1 MSLEGGRNQSTS
13 RESIQTHA
21 EQGLGSALRT
31 TQQQDRCTVALKGQ
45 MNCILR
51 KHWENGGKKAHKAQL
66 KLKKTKSHKTWCS
79 TWCCGNNVEIS
90 WVFWGRQRCRLVSV
104 LITFVAIFYLL
115 VLSWADSAICLLG
128 QVYSWSFFVCLCFC
142 SSVFLFSNSEQQIT
156 FISLFT

>member
-51 KHWENGGKKAHKAQL
+51 KHWENGGEKHTKHNWSWKKQNR
-66 KLKKTKSHKTWCS
+66 TKRDAARDAA
-79 TWCCGNNVEIS
+79 EIMRR
-90 WVFWGRQRCRLVSV
+90 FHEC
-104 LITFVAIFYLL
+104 FE
-115 VLSWADSAICLLG
+115 ADNDAG
-128 QVYSWSFFVCLCFC
+128 
-142 SSVFLFSNSEQQIT
+142 
-156 FISLFT
+156 